1 MTVQSWQWRR
11 HTSRA
16 SGKDMLLVSYY
27 GGLSDPAVSEY
38 FPVMHDG
45 YAGQKALATV
55 ADIAQSAKVT
65 FSGAI
70 TLDDWAD
77 TLNAASVPP
86 ATINY
91 RRDGRFYRVLRRE
104 WA

>member
-1 MTVQSWQWRR
+1 
-11 HTSRA
+11 
-16 SGKDMLLVSYY
+16 
-27 GGLSDPAVSEY
+27 
-38 FPVMHDG
+38 
-45 YAGQKALATV
+45 V
-55 ADIAQSAKVT
+55 ADIAQSARVA